1 MTVRKIAVAL
11 LTIMAAACASTG
23 PVDLE
28 QFRRVV
34 GTENDVRIDAQIYGE
49 ALSASVV
56 IPVRYDI
63 TNNRQSTIAVAD
75 MVSETS
81 WDADAQTITV
91 TIGSEVPGA
100 TLLPRLIS
108 IAPGEKKSFAT
119 SAHVNVLIA
128 ADSLNR
134 RPPNA
139 MRLKLNFLGD
149 TEPFAQLVNLTQK
162 GLYDPKLA
170 DELFPKWLERN
181 ETVYTNTL
189 PMRWTVTPVEQT
201 PASRRGRG

>member
-1 MTVRKIAVAL
+1 MRKIAVVL
-11 LTIMAAACASTG
+11 LTLLAGACASTG

-49 ALSASVV
+49 NLAASIV
-56 IPVRYDI
+56 IPVRYDV
-63 TNNRQSTIAVAD
+63 TNNRQSTIAIAD
-75 MVSETS
+75 MVAETS
-81 WDADAQTITV
+81 WDQDAQTITV

-100 TLLPRLIS
+100 SLLPRLIP

-119 SAHVNVLIA
+119 SAHVNVMIA
-128 ADSLNR
+128 DNALNR

-139 MRLKLNFLGD
+139 MRVKLNFLSD
-149 TEPFAQLVNLTQK
+149 TQPFAQLVDIPQK
-162 GLYDPKLA
+162 GVYDPKLA
-170 DELFPKWLERN
+170 DELFPKWLESN

-189 PMRWTVTPVEQT
+189 PMRWTVMPVEQT